1 MDLIDWI
8 SGWYM
13 DNCNG
18 DWEHTS
24 GVLIETL
31 DNPGWSIKIDLIDTL
46 LEGKQLAEIFVDKS
60 DDDWFKVSSDGKHFI
75 AYGDGSKLKFLIENF
90 KSFTLL

>member
-8 SGWYM
+8 SNWYKE
-13 DNCNG
+13 NCDG

-31 DNPGWSIKIDLIDTL
+31 DNPGWSIKIDLINTS
-46 LEGKQLAEIFVDKS
+46 LEGRQLKEVFVDNS
-60 DDDWFKVSSDGKHFI
+60 DDDWFKISSDGKCFI
-75 AYGDGSKLKFLIENF
+75 GYGDGGKLKLLIENF
-90 KSFTLL
+90 KSFSQL